1 MKIVH
6 KSYYAG
12 GFRARNAGKP
22 TQTWPSLLV
31 WAAAAYAQRINGSYV
46 KEPEYKDDTL
56 VRKPNKV
63 LVSEALADVAVI
75 TPADADVGKQAREW
89 HKKTLTFRALK
100 TKLNDFEQLVSKVAE
115 METFDNTQRYE
126 LAITA
131 SQIQSFI
138 SSKSFTELMSRVD
151 ATAPALGQVGD
162 KIRTSIE
169 VTKVVYSQNYNV
181 FFVTAITE
189 HNQSVF
195 FSYRASVPVGSRFL
209 AQGSIK
215 ALRPDTTQLTRVK
228 LI

>member
-1 MKIVH
+1 
-6 KSYYAG
+6 
-12 GFRARNAGKP
+12 
-22 TQTWPSLLV
+22 LV

>member
-1 MKIVH
+1 MY

-12 GFRARNAGKP
+12 GFRARNASKP
-22 TQTWPSLLV
+22 TQTWPSLVV

-46 KEPEYKDDTL
+46 KEPEYKDDAL

-75 TPADADVGKQAREW
+75 TPDDAEVGKQAREW
-89 HKKTLTFRALK
+89 HKKTLTFKALK

-138 SSKSFTELMSRVD
+138 SSKSFSELMSRVD
-151 ATAPALGQVGD
+151 STAPALGQVGD
-162 KIRTSIE
+162 KVRTLIE

-195 FSYRASVPVGSRFL
+195 FSYRASVPLGSKFS

-228 LI
+228 LV